1 MEGYLLPETLR
12 SLVGNGSIP
21 AKGLAGSLIAYI
33 QCRRAVKAGSADIS
47 SPSSTPMTKMPVN
60 ILGPLQIILGMEVTY
75 IVFFLAIAYTAWQVI
90 ITVMSTLFKITY
102 DLTDLQIGIT
112 FISNELGCIIGT
124 LTTGK
129 FLDFDYR

>member
-1 MEGYLLPETLR
+1 
-12 SLVGNGSIP
+12 
-21 AKGLAGSLIAYI
+21 
-33 QCRRAVKAGSADIS
+33 
-47 SPSSTPMTKMPVN
+47 MTKMPVN